1 MADEADLAHEAEQAR
16 LTAAI
21 ARNSTPGKRLTP
33 VGSCHFCDEPSTQA
47 KQLFCDSACAT
58 HWQREETLTR
68 NAGLGGFFGL
78 ALG

>member
-21 ARNSTPGKRLTP
+21 ARNSSPARRLIAA
-33 VGSCHFCDEPSTQA
+33 GSCHFCDEPSTTA
-47 KQLFCDSACAT
+47 KQLFCDSVCSTA
-58 HWQREETLTR
+58 WEREQRLTR